1 MRVYGNPRVS
11 MSEARGNTLTVP
23 CIRGCLQNPDTVAK
37 TNVPLKAF
45 FREVLLIFL
54 CLLRG
59 SILALSGHEVFKDF
73 HLSGFRRGNPPKKPL
88 ETRFQVLYWI

>member
-59 SILALSGHEVFKDF
+59 SILALSRHEVFKDF
-73 HLSGFRRGNPPKKPL
+73 SFEWISTGKPPPK
-88 ETRFQVLYWI
+88 TS